1 MTRERRAS
9 DARDDEGEEEE
20 TVRDGTRASRARGG
34 TRGRAD
40 ATGNERPRGFVF
52 ARDVPVDAR
61 GRLTVNDPSRAQP
74 RKGIHPLLHT
84 LTLVATDGSTTR
96 VPTTVKALGNLSFL
110 SLDATNHPAY
120 TGKVIKGPATGQA
133 AKFKRKFDFLSD
145 SSASAGTKK

>member
-1 MTRERRAS
+1 MTGR
-9 DARDDEGEEEE
+9 
-20 TVRDGTRASRARGG
+20 SRS
-34 TRGRAD
+34 
-40 ATGNERPRGFVF
+40 VI
-52 ARDVPVDAR
+52 
-61 GRLTVNDPSRAQP
+61 RAQP

>member
-9 DARDDEGEEEE
+9 DARGDEGEEEE

-34 TRGRAD
+34 RRGRAD

-120 TGKVIKGPATGQA
+120 TGTVSYTHLPLPTI
-133 AKFKRKFDFLSD
+133 LLV
-145 SSASAGTKK
+145 